1 MTPPSREIAFN
12 RKQLRIPVLA
22 TRETRRNANKEVA
35 TPQILSKDFWD
46 STEKFTRNAT
56 FSCCKKG
63 VLHSTLCHE
72 PANTSRSVP
81 NQIFHSSNESK

>member
-12 RKQLRIPVLA
+12 RKHLRIPVLA

-35 TPQILSKDFWD
+35 APQILSKDFGIRP
-46 STEKFTRNAT
+46 RNSRGMPPSNSA
-56 FSCCKKG
+56 KKEC
-63 VLHSTLCHE
+63 STLCHE
-72 PANTSRSVP
+72 PANTSRSAP